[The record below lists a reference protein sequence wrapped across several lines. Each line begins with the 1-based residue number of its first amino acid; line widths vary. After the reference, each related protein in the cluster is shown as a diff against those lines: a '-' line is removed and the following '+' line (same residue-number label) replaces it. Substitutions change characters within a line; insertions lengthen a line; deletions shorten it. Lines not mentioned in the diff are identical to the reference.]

1 MRNIKQI
8 VDVAFDQVFE
18 LANDYVNER
27 INYTDWYDMCDDDED
42 LFMEMHHEMVGII
55 VKEILTRLSKR

>member
-1 MRNIKQI
+1 MRNMKQT

>member
-1 MRNIKQI
+1 MRSIKQT

-27 INYTDWYDMCDDDED
+27 INYTDWYDMVDDDED